1 MLRHYSYKSVRLA
14 SLLLLAAALPF
25 PALAASEFD
34 VGAVAVD
41 AAGANATEARV
52 QAMRQG
58 EMAAFRQIVT
68 RRAPAH
74 AASILTGTTPKQ
86 VAAFIRGYEVVSE
99 TMTSNHYH
107 ATVNYH
113 FDPRGL
119 GAWVPLDKPAVPAPT
134 APATTPAVAAAV
146 APAIAAAAPA
156 ALPVKAS
163 APTPAALH
171 TSKAVL
177 VLPVYNE
184 NASTKLLWQDE
195 NKWRNIWF
203 ESALESGGGLVIVPL
218 GDFDDR
224 VDVDDTNVNAATTAS
239 LARMYGRYGVGEI
252 YVITAF
258 YNLKADPKPTLEV
271 EIRHLQPGKVD
282 TTHMNYTIRSTETL
296 DMLMIRASSDI
307 AANFY
312 KLQTIDRNKIEYE
325 RVKEINARVNTADI
339 HEWEDLRKRLLTHN
353 NIVSIQLTSISFFE
367 TKMVIIFKGTPD
379 MLGKTLVASGMR
391 VQQDGDDLVLSIK

>member
-1 MLRHYSYKSVRLA
+1 MILLAMLRHYSYKSASLA
-14 SLLLLAAALPF
+14 SILLLLMALPVH
-25 PALAASEFD
+25 ALAAGEF
-34 VGAVAVD
+34 D
-41 AAGANATEARV
+41 AAGIVIDADGTSAAEARAH
-52 QAMRQG
+52 AMEQG
-58 EMAAFRQIVT
+58 QIAAFRQIVMK
-68 RRAPAH
+68 RAPAH
-74 AASILTGTTPKQ
+74 SASILTGTTPKQ
-86 VAAFIRGYEVVSE
+86 IAAFIRGSEIVSE
-99 TMTSNHYH
+99 KTTNHHYH

-113 FDPRGL
+113 FDPKGL
-119 GAWVPLDKPAVPAPT
+119 AAWVPPDPAPQ
-134 APATTPAVAAAV
+134 
-146 APAIAAAAPA
+146 AAAATPPA
-156 ALPVKAS
+156 AAS
-163 APTPAALH
+163 PGKPPAATPPAPAH

-218 GDFDDR
+218 GDLDDR
-224 VDVDDTNVNAATTAS
+224 VDVDDSNVIAATPAS

-252 YVITAF
+252 YAVSAF

-271 EIRHLQPGKVD
+271 EVRHVD
-282 TTHMNYTIRSTETL
+282 AAKTEPTHMNYTIRSTETL

-312 KLQTIDRNKIEYE
+312 KLQTIDRTKIEYE
-325 RVKEINARVNTADI
+325 RVKEINARVNTSDI

-353 NIVSIQLTSISFFE
+353 NIVGIQLTSISFFE

-391 VQQDGDDLVLSIK
+391 VQQDGDELVLSIK

>member
-1 MLRHYSYKSVRLA
+1 MILLETLRHYSYKSARLA
-14 SLLLLAAALPF
+14 SILLLVGMALPSLAAA
-25 PALAASEFD
+25 AGEFD
-34 VGAVAVD
+34 VTGVAVD
-41 AAGANATEARV
+41 ADGAGATQARAR
-52 QAMRQG
+52 AMEQG
-58 EMAAFRQIVT
+58 QVAAFRQIVT
-68 RRAPAH
+68 KRAPVH
-74 AASILTGTTPKQ
+74 SASILTGTTPKQ
-86 VAAFIRGYEVVSE
+86 IAAFIRGYEITSE
-99 TMTSNHYH
+99 KITDNHYH

-119 GAWVPLDKPAVPAPT
+119 GAWVPLDKAAPPAP
-134 APATTPAVAAAV
+134 
-146 APAIAAAAPA
+146 AAPA
-156 ALPVKAS
+156 ATVLPGK
-163 APTPAALH
+163 TPASPPPAPVH

-184 NASTKLLWQDE
+184 NASTKFLWQDE

-218 GDFDDR
+218 GDLDDR
-224 VDVDDTNVNAATTAS
+224 VDVDDSNVSVATPAS

-252 YVITAF
+252 YAVTGF

-271 EIRHLQPGKVD
+271 EIRHLEAASAAPAR
-282 TTHMNYTIRSTETL
+282 MNFTIRSTETL

-307 AANFY
+307 AAMLY
-312 KLQTIDRNKIEYE
+312 KQQTIDRNKIEYE

-339 HEWEDLRKRLLTHN
+339 REWEDLRKRLLTHN

-367 TKMVIIFKGTPD
+367 TKMVITFKGTPD